1 MSRRFVAAA
10 VAGVVLLGA
19 AWMFRYDVKPYPAGQ
34 VLVSDRWTGKT
45 QVCDSRKCITLAE

>member
-19 AWMFRYDVKPYPAGQ
+19 AWMFRYDIRTDPNGPA
-34 VLVSDRWTGKT
+34 VLLDRWTGSI
-45 QVCDSRKCITLAE
+45 QHCFRERCVPIGR